1 MPNGFWWMRD
11 WRIDAAR
18 GTFLPFF
25 TDQGAS
31 GSGSFGPLRT
41 VNGAISPTIAVPA
54 DAMIRVRLLN
64 IDATRIAEIGLRQ
77 GSGTVI
83 AVDGIAVEPFQLTDW
98 WLGPAMRLDLA
109 LRSGAPGSTIE
120 LIDNFAE
127 VPQVLARFTAGGAA
141 VESPVGTGPALRA
154 GRMPMP
160 DLAKAERLRF
170 ELAATATGARL
181 ASPGSDDFARV
192 IMDSLCLS
200 QQSFWAM
207 NKQSWPGG
215 DHAPLP
221 PPLAAL
227 RQGQSY
233 VIEVKNV
240 SQVRHPIHLH
250 GHSFRVL
257 SSNRRSL
264 PVHWADTVLVAPR
277 ERVAIRVS
285 GRQSRQ
291 LDVPLPSDRASGGRH
306 DGLSEDRMRRPA
318 IALMLAVVAVPGPV
332 AARDLDGAIGE
343 KLFRRQWVGA
353 PASVAASDGL
363 GPLYNALSCAGCH
376 GANGNG
382 GTARVIHLQSR
393 DGRPDPTYGFQIQDK
408 ALPGFTP
415 EAKVAF
421 AESGAGKRPVVL
433 PQLLL
438 AGPALDPATVMTV
451 RRAPDLAAVGRIAA
465 ASDAAILAHADPDD
479 RDGDGISGRP
489 AMVIEDGQPKLGR
502 YGWRATAA
510 SLGRQISLAFAT
522 DLGMSSRDVPRPA
535 GDCTAVQ
542 AACVAAPNGRD
553 GRGEEI
559 APAIVDALRR
569 FLMQR
574 GAEPPPSRSAAALRQ
589 AWLRRLPRSGAGHGH
604 GRQGGAVLRPPA
616 ACDGGWPLRRHGTGR
631 CRARR
636 MANRAARRHRPPG
649 PPAAA

>member
-1 MPNGFWWMRD
+1 MPSRRAFLGSAGALAAGFAAAGAIRPVAGGSSARRQAPQGGRVVDVELTAAERPFALPAFGGRSLPLWTFSAASPTPVLRLRLGDRLRVRLTNALPRKGEHVSIHWHGIRLPMAQDGVPYLSQMPVEPGQSFAYDFVPPDTGTFFFHTHCNTAEQLGRGLSGILIVDGDESHPFDAERILVMRD

-83 AVDGIAVEPFQLTDW
+83 AIDGIAVEPFQLTDW

-141 VESPVGTGPALRA
+141 AGSPVGTEPTLRA

-181 ASPGSDDFARV
+181 ASPGNDDFSRV
-192 IMDSLCLS
+192 VMDSLCLA

-221 PPLAAL
+221 PPLAVL

-257 SSNRRSL
+257 GSNRRSL

-277 ERVAIRVS
+277 ERVT
-285 GRQSRQ
+285 
-291 LDVPLPSDRASGGRH
+291 
-306 DGLSEDRMRRPA
+306 
-318 IALMLAVVAVPGPV
+318 IAFQADNPGNWMFHCH
-332 AARDLDGAIGE
+332 LIE
-343 KLFRRQWVGA
+343 HQE
-353 PASVAASDGL
+353 
-363 GPLYNALSCAGCH
+363 AGMM
-376 GANGNG
+376 GY
-382 GTARVIHLQSR
+382 L
-393 DGRPDPTYGFQIQDK
+393 
-408 ALPGFTP
+408 
-415 EAKVAF
+415 
-421 AESGAGKRPVVL
+421 
-433 PQLLL
+433 
-438 AGPALDPATVMTV
+438 
-451 RRAPDLAAVGRIAA
+451 RIA
-465 ASDAAILAHADPDD
+465 
-479 RDGDGISGRP
+479 
-489 AMVIEDGQPKLGR
+489 
-502 YGWRATAA
+502 
-510 SLGRQISLAFAT
+510 
-522 DLGMSSRDVPRPA
+522 
-535 GDCTAVQ
+535 
-542 AACVAAPNGRD
+542 
-553 GRGEEI
+553 
-559 APAIVDALRR
+559 
-569 FLMQR
+569 
-574 GAEPPPSRSAAALRQ
+574 
-589 AWLRRLPRSGAGHGH
+589 
-604 GRQGGAVLRPPA
+604 
-616 ACDGGWPLRRHGTGR
+616 
-631 CRARR
+631 
-636 MANRAARRHRPPG
+636 
-649 PPAAA
+649 

>member
-1 MPNGFWWMRD
+1 MPSRRAFLGSAGALAAGFAASRSIRPVEAALPPPATPQGGRVVDVELTAAERPFALPAFGGRSLPLWTFSAASPTPVLRLRLGDRLRVRLTNALPRKGEHVSIHWHGIRLPMAQDGVPYLSQMPVEPGQSFAYDFVPPDTGTFFFHTHCNTAEQLGRGLSEILIVDGDESHPFDAERILVMRD

-83 AVDGIAVEPFQLTDW
+83 AIDGIAVEPFQLTDW

-141 VESPVGTGPALRA
+141 AGSPVGTEPTLRA

-181 ASPGSDDFARV
+181 ASPGNDDFSRV
-192 IMDSLCLS
+192 VMDSLCLA

-221 PPLAAL
+221 PPLAVL

-257 SSNRRSL
+257 GSNRRSL

-277 ERVAIRVS
+277 ERVT
-285 GRQSRQ
+285 
-291 LDVPLPSDRASGGRH
+291 
-306 DGLSEDRMRRPA
+306 
-318 IALMLAVVAVPGPV
+318 IAFQADNPGNWMFHCH
-332 AARDLDGAIGE
+332 LIE
-343 KLFRRQWVGA
+343 HQE
-353 PASVAASDGL
+353 
-363 GPLYNALSCAGCH
+363 AGMM
-376 GANGNG
+376 GY
-382 GTARVIHLQSR
+382 L
-393 DGRPDPTYGFQIQDK
+393 
-408 ALPGFTP
+408 
-415 EAKVAF
+415 
-421 AESGAGKRPVVL
+421 
-433 PQLLL
+433 
-438 AGPALDPATVMTV
+438 
-451 RRAPDLAAVGRIAA
+451 RIA
-465 ASDAAILAHADPDD
+465 
-479 RDGDGISGRP
+479 
-489 AMVIEDGQPKLGR
+489 
-502 YGWRATAA
+502 
-510 SLGRQISLAFAT
+510 
-522 DLGMSSRDVPRPA
+522 
-535 GDCTAVQ
+535 
-542 AACVAAPNGRD
+542 
-553 GRGEEI
+553 
-559 APAIVDALRR
+559 
-569 FLMQR
+569 
-574 GAEPPPSRSAAALRQ
+574 
-589 AWLRRLPRSGAGHGH
+589 
-604 GRQGGAVLRPPA
+604 
-616 ACDGGWPLRRHGTGR
+616 
-631 CRARR
+631 
-636 MANRAARRHRPPG
+636 
-649 PPAAA
+649 

>member
-1 MPNGFWWMRD
+1 MPSRRAFLGSAGALAAGFAASRSIRPVEAALPPPATPQGGRVVDVELTAAERPFALPAFGGRALPLWTFSAASPTPVLRLRLGDRLRVRLTNALPRKGEHVSIHWHGIRLPMAQDGVPYLSQMPVEPGQSFAYDFVPPDTGTFFFHTHCNTAEQLGRGLSGILIVDGDESHPFDAERILVMRD

-141 VESPVGTGPALRA
+141 AGSPVGTEPTLRA

-181 ASPGSDDFARV
+181 ASPGDDDFSRV
-192 IMDSLCLS
+192 VMDSLCLA

-221 PPLAAL
+221 PPLAVL

-257 SSNRRSL
+257 GSNRRSL

-277 ERVAIRVS
+277 ERVT
-285 GRQSRQ
+285 
-291 LDVPLPSDRASGGRH
+291 
-306 DGLSEDRMRRPA
+306 
-318 IALMLAVVAVPGPV
+318 IAFQADNPGNWMFHCH
-332 AARDLDGAIGE
+332 LIE
-343 KLFRRQWVGA
+343 HQE
-353 PASVAASDGL
+353 
-363 GPLYNALSCAGCH
+363 AGMM
-376 GANGNG
+376 GY
-382 GTARVIHLQSR
+382 L
-393 DGRPDPTYGFQIQDK
+393 
-408 ALPGFTP
+408 
-415 EAKVAF
+415 
-421 AESGAGKRPVVL
+421 
-433 PQLLL
+433 
-438 AGPALDPATVMTV
+438 
-451 RRAPDLAAVGRIAA
+451 RIA
-465 ASDAAILAHADPDD
+465 
-479 RDGDGISGRP
+479 
-489 AMVIEDGQPKLGR
+489 
-502 YGWRATAA
+502 
-510 SLGRQISLAFAT
+510 
-522 DLGMSSRDVPRPA
+522 
-535 GDCTAVQ
+535 
-542 AACVAAPNGRD
+542 
-553 GRGEEI
+553 
-559 APAIVDALRR
+559 
-569 FLMQR
+569 
-574 GAEPPPSRSAAALRQ
+574 
-589 AWLRRLPRSGAGHGH
+589 
-604 GRQGGAVLRPPA
+604 
-616 ACDGGWPLRRHGTGR
+616 
-631 CRARR
+631 
-636 MANRAARRHRPPG
+636 
-649 PPAAA
+649 

>member
-1 MPNGFWWMRD
+1 MPSRRAFLGSAGALAAGFAASRSIRPVEAALPPPATPQGGRVVDVELTAAERPFALPAFGGRSLPLWTFSAASPTPVLRLRLGDRLRVRLTNALPRKGEHVSIHWHGIRLPMAQDGVPYLSQMPVEPGQSFAYDFVPPDTGTFFFHTHCNTAEQLGRGLSGILIVDGDESHPFDAERILVMRD
-11 WRIDAAR
+11 WRIDTAR

-83 AVDGIAVEPFQLTDW
+83 AIDGIAVEPFQLTDW

-141 VESPVGTGPALRA
+141 AGSPVGTEPTLRA

-181 ASPGSDDFARV
+181 ASPGNDDFSRV
-192 IMDSLCLS
+192 VMDSLCLA

-221 PPLAAL
+221 PPLAVL

-257 SSNRRSL
+257 GSNRRSL

-277 ERVAIRVS
+277 ERVT
-285 GRQSRQ
+285 
-291 LDVPLPSDRASGGRH
+291 
-306 DGLSEDRMRRPA
+306 
-318 IALMLAVVAVPGPV
+318 IAFQADNPGNWMFHCH
-332 AARDLDGAIGE
+332 LIE
-343 KLFRRQWVGA
+343 HQE
-353 PASVAASDGL
+353 
-363 GPLYNALSCAGCH
+363 AGMM
-376 GANGNG
+376 GY
-382 GTARVIHLQSR
+382 L
-393 DGRPDPTYGFQIQDK
+393 
-408 ALPGFTP
+408 
-415 EAKVAF
+415 
-421 AESGAGKRPVVL
+421 
-433 PQLLL
+433 
-438 AGPALDPATVMTV
+438 
-451 RRAPDLAAVGRIAA
+451 RIA
-465 ASDAAILAHADPDD
+465 
-479 RDGDGISGRP
+479 
-489 AMVIEDGQPKLGR
+489 
-502 YGWRATAA
+502 
-510 SLGRQISLAFAT
+510 
-522 DLGMSSRDVPRPA
+522 
-535 GDCTAVQ
+535 
-542 AACVAAPNGRD
+542 
-553 GRGEEI
+553 
-559 APAIVDALRR
+559 
-569 FLMQR
+569 
-574 GAEPPPSRSAAALRQ
+574 
-589 AWLRRLPRSGAGHGH
+589 
-604 GRQGGAVLRPPA
+604 
-616 ACDGGWPLRRHGTGR
+616 
-631 CRARR
+631 
-636 MANRAARRHRPPG
+636 
-649 PPAAA
+649 

>member
-1 MPNGFWWMRD
+1 MPSRRAFLGSAGALAAGFAASRSIRPVEAALPPPATPQGGRVVDVELTAAERPFALPAFGGRSLPLWTFSAASPTPVLRLRLGDRLRVRLTNALPRKGEHVSIHWHGIRLPMAQDGVPYLSQMPVEPGQSFAYDFVPPDTGTFFFHTHCNTAEQLGRGLSGILIVDGDESHPFDAERILVMRD

-83 AVDGIAVEPFQLTDW
+83 AIDGIAVEPFQLTDW

-141 VESPVGTGPALRA
+141 AGSPVGTEPTLRA

-181 ASPGSDDFARV
+181 ASPGNDDFSRV
-192 IMDSLCLS
+192 VMDLLCLA

-221 PPLAAL
+221 PPLAVL

-240 SQVRHPIHLH
+240 SQVRHPIYLH

-257 SSNRRSL
+257 GSNRRSL

-277 ERVAIRVS
+277 ERVT
-285 GRQSRQ
+285 
-291 LDVPLPSDRASGGRH
+291 
-306 DGLSEDRMRRPA
+306 
-318 IALMLAVVAVPGPV
+318 IAFQADNPGNWMFHCH
-332 AARDLDGAIGE
+332 LIE
-343 KLFRRQWVGA
+343 HQE
-353 PASVAASDGL
+353 
-363 GPLYNALSCAGCH
+363 AGMM
-376 GANGNG
+376 GY
-382 GTARVIHLQSR
+382 L
-393 DGRPDPTYGFQIQDK
+393 
-408 ALPGFTP
+408 
-415 EAKVAF
+415 
-421 AESGAGKRPVVL
+421 
-433 PQLLL
+433 
-438 AGPALDPATVMTV
+438 
-451 RRAPDLAAVGRIAA
+451 RIA
-465 ASDAAILAHADPDD
+465 
-479 RDGDGISGRP
+479 
-489 AMVIEDGQPKLGR
+489 
-502 YGWRATAA
+502 
-510 SLGRQISLAFAT
+510 
-522 DLGMSSRDVPRPA
+522 
-535 GDCTAVQ
+535 
-542 AACVAAPNGRD
+542 
-553 GRGEEI
+553 
-559 APAIVDALRR
+559 
-569 FLMQR
+569 
-574 GAEPPPSRSAAALRQ
+574 
-589 AWLRRLPRSGAGHGH
+589 
-604 GRQGGAVLRPPA
+604 
-616 ACDGGWPLRRHGTGR
+616 
-631 CRARR
+631 
-636 MANRAARRHRPPG
+636 
-649 PPAAA
+649 

>member
-1 MPNGFWWMRD
+1 MRLTNALPRKGEHVSIHWHGIRLPMAQDGVPYLSQMPVEPGQSFAYDFVPPDTGTFFFHTHCNTAEQLGRGLSGILIVDGDESHPFDAERILVMRD

-83 AVDGIAVEPFQLTDW
+83 AIDGIAVEPFQLTDW

-141 VESPVGTGPALRA
+141 AGSPVGTEPTLRA

-181 ASPGSDDFARV
+181 ASPGNDDFSRV
-192 IMDSLCLS
+192 VMDSLCLA

-221 PPLAAL
+221 PPLAVL

-240 SQVRHPIHLH
+240 SQVRHPIYLH

-257 SSNRRSL
+257 GSNRRSL

-277 ERVAIRVS
+277 ERVT
-285 GRQSRQ
+285 
-291 LDVPLPSDRASGGRH
+291 
-306 DGLSEDRMRRPA
+306 
-318 IALMLAVVAVPGPV
+318 IAFQADNPGNWMFHCH
-332 AARDLDGAIGE
+332 LIE
-343 KLFRRQWVGA
+343 HQE
-353 PASVAASDGL
+353 
-363 GPLYNALSCAGCH
+363 AGMM
-376 GANGNG
+376 GY
-382 GTARVIHLQSR
+382 L
-393 DGRPDPTYGFQIQDK
+393 
-408 ALPGFTP
+408 
-415 EAKVAF
+415 
-421 AESGAGKRPVVL
+421 
-433 PQLLL
+433 
-438 AGPALDPATVMTV
+438 
-451 RRAPDLAAVGRIAA
+451 RIA
-465 ASDAAILAHADPDD
+465 
-479 RDGDGISGRP
+479 
-489 AMVIEDGQPKLGR
+489 
-502 YGWRATAA
+502 
-510 SLGRQISLAFAT
+510 
-522 DLGMSSRDVPRPA
+522 
-535 GDCTAVQ
+535 
-542 AACVAAPNGRD
+542 
-553 GRGEEI
+553 
-559 APAIVDALRR
+559 
-569 FLMQR
+569 
-574 GAEPPPSRSAAALRQ
+574 
-589 AWLRRLPRSGAGHGH
+589 
-604 GRQGGAVLRPPA
+604 
-616 ACDGGWPLRRHGTGR
+616 
-631 CRARR
+631 
-636 MANRAARRHRPPG
+636 
-649 PPAAA
+649 

>member
-1 MPNGFWWMRD
+1 MPSRRAFLGSAGALAAGFAASRSIRPVEAALPPPATPQGGRVVDVELTAAERPFALPAFGGRSLPLWTFSAASPTPVLRLRLGDRLRVRLTNALPRKGEHVSIHWHGIRLPMAQDGVPYLSQMPVEPGQSFAYDFVPPDTGTFFFHTHCNTAEQLGRGLSGILIVDGDESHPFDAERILVMRD

-83 AVDGIAVEPFQLTDW
+83 AIDGIAVEPFQLTDW

-141 VESPVGTGPALRA
+141 AGSPVGTEPTLRA

-181 ASPGSDDFARV
+181 ASPGNDDFSRV
-192 IMDSLCLS
+192 VMDSLCLA

-221 PPLAAL
+221 PPLAVL

-257 SSNRRSL
+257 GSNRGACRCIG
-264 PVHWADTVLVAPR
+264 PTRCWW
-277 ERVAIRVS
+277 
-285 GRQSRQ
+285 
-291 LDVPLPSDRASGGRH
+291 
-306 DGLSEDRMRRPA
+306 RR
-318 IALMLAVVAVPGPV
+318 
-332 AARDLDGAIGE
+332 
-343 KLFRRQWVGA
+343 
-353 PASVAASDGL
+353 
-363 GPLYNALSCAGCH
+363 
-376 GANGNG
+376 ANG
-382 GTARVIHLQSR
+382 SR
-393 DGRPDPTYGFQIQDK
+393 SRFRPTI
-408 ALPGFTP
+408 
-415 EAKVAF
+415 
-421 AESGAGKRPVVL
+421 
-433 PQLLL
+433 
-438 AGPALDPATVMTV
+438 PAT
-451 RRAPDLAAVGRIAA
+451 GCSIA
-465 ASDAAILAHADPDD
+465 I
-479 RDGDGISGRP
+479 
-489 AMVIEDGQPKLGR
+489 
-502 YGWRATAA
+502 
-510 SLGRQISLAFAT
+510 
-522 DLGMSSRDVPRPA
+522 
-535 GDCTAVQ
+535 
-542 AACVAAPNGRD
+542 
-553 GRGEEI
+553 
-559 APAIVDALRR
+559 
-569 FLMQR
+569 
-574 GAEPPPSRSAAALRQ
+574 
-589 AWLRRLPRSGAGHGH
+589 
-604 GRQGGAVLRPPA
+604 
-616 ACDGGWPLRRHGTGR
+616 
-631 CRARR
+631 
-636 MANRAARRHRPPG
+636 
-649 PPAAA
+649 

>member
-1 MPNGFWWMRD
+1 MPSRRAFLGSAGALAAGFAASRSIRPVEAALPPPATPQGGRVVDVELTAAERPFALPAFGGRSLPLWTFSAASPTPVLRLRLGDRLRVRLTNALPRKGEHVSIHWHGIRLPMAQDGVPYLSQMPVEPGQSFAYDFVPPDTGTFFFHTHCNTAEQLGRGLSGILIVDGDESHPFDAERILVMRD

-83 AVDGIAVEPFQLTDW
+83 AIDGIAVEPFQLTDW

-141 VESPVGTGPALRA
+141 AGSPVGTEPTLRA

-181 ASPGSDDFARV
+181 ASPGNDDFSRV
-192 IMDSLCLS
+192 VMDSLCLA

-221 PPLAAL
+221 PPLAVL

-257 SSNRRSL
+257 GSNRRSL

-277 ERVAIRVS
+277 ERVT
-285 GRQSRQ
+285 
-291 LDVPLPSDRASGGRH
+291 
-306 DGLSEDRMRRPA
+306 
-318 IALMLAVVAVPGPV
+318 IAFQADNPGNWMFHCH
-332 AARDLDGAIGE
+332 LIE
-343 KLFRRQWVGA
+343 HQE
-353 PASVAASDGL
+353 
-363 GPLYNALSCAGCH
+363 AGMM
-376 GANGNG
+376 GY
-382 GTARVIHLQSR
+382 L
-393 DGRPDPTYGFQIQDK
+393 
-408 ALPGFTP
+408 
-415 EAKVAF
+415 
-421 AESGAGKRPVVL
+421 
-433 PQLLL
+433 
-438 AGPALDPATVMTV
+438 
-451 RRAPDLAAVGRIAA
+451 RIA
-465 ASDAAILAHADPDD
+465 
-479 RDGDGISGRP
+479 
-489 AMVIEDGQPKLGR
+489 
-502 YGWRATAA
+502 
-510 SLGRQISLAFAT
+510 
-522 DLGMSSRDVPRPA
+522 
-535 GDCTAVQ
+535 
-542 AACVAAPNGRD
+542 
-553 GRGEEI
+553 
-559 APAIVDALRR
+559 
-569 FLMQR
+569 
-574 GAEPPPSRSAAALRQ
+574 
-589 AWLRRLPRSGAGHGH
+589 
-604 GRQGGAVLRPPA
+604 
-616 ACDGGWPLRRHGTGR
+616 
-631 CRARR
+631 
-636 MANRAARRHRPPG
+636 
-649 PPAAA
+649 

>member
-1 MPNGFWWMRD
+1 MPSRRAFLGSAGALAAGFAASRSIRPVEAALPPPATPQGGRVVDVELTAAERPFALPAFGGRALPLWTFSAASPTPVLRLRLGDRLRVRLTNALPRKGEHVSIHWHGIRLPMAQDGVPYLSQMPVEPGQSFAYDFVPPDTGTFFFHTHCNTAEQLGRGLSGILIVDGDESHPFDAERILVMRD

-83 AVDGIAVEPFQLTDW
+83 AIDGIAVEPFQLTDW

-141 VESPVGTGPALRA
+141 AGSPVGTEPTLRA

-181 ASPGSDDFARV
+181 ASPGNDDFSRV
-192 IMDSLCLS
+192 VMDSLCLA

-221 PPLAAL
+221 PPLAVL

-257 SSNRRSL
+257 GSNRRSL

-277 ERVAIRVS
+277 ERVT
-285 GRQSRQ
+285 
-291 LDVPLPSDRASGGRH
+291 
-306 DGLSEDRMRRPA
+306 
-318 IALMLAVVAVPGPV
+318 IAFQADNPGNWMFHCH
-332 AARDLDGAIGE
+332 LIE
-343 KLFRRQWVGA
+343 HQE
-353 PASVAASDGL
+353 
-363 GPLYNALSCAGCH
+363 AGMM
-376 GANGNG
+376 GY
-382 GTARVIHLQSR
+382 L
-393 DGRPDPTYGFQIQDK
+393 
-408 ALPGFTP
+408 
-415 EAKVAF
+415 
-421 AESGAGKRPVVL
+421 
-433 PQLLL
+433 
-438 AGPALDPATVMTV
+438 
-451 RRAPDLAAVGRIAA
+451 RIA
-465 ASDAAILAHADPDD
+465 
-479 RDGDGISGRP
+479 
-489 AMVIEDGQPKLGR
+489 
-502 YGWRATAA
+502 
-510 SLGRQISLAFAT
+510 
-522 DLGMSSRDVPRPA
+522 
-535 GDCTAVQ
+535 
-542 AACVAAPNGRD
+542 
-553 GRGEEI
+553 
-559 APAIVDALRR
+559 
-569 FLMQR
+569 
-574 GAEPPPSRSAAALRQ
+574 
-589 AWLRRLPRSGAGHGH
+589 
-604 GRQGGAVLRPPA
+604 
-616 ACDGGWPLRRHGTGR
+616 
-631 CRARR
+631 
-636 MANRAARRHRPPG
+636 
-649 PPAAA
+649 

>member
-1 MPNGFWWMRD
+1 MPSRRAFLGSAGALAAGFAASRSIRPVEAALPPPATPQGGRVVDVELTAAERPFALPAFGGRALPLWTFSAASPMPVLRLRLGDRLRVRLTNALPRKGEHVSIHWHGIRLPMAQDGVPYLSQMPVEPGQSFAYDFVPPDTGTFFFHTHCNTAEQLGRGLSGILIVDGDESHPFDAERILVMRD

-83 AVDGIAVEPFQLTDW
+83 AIDGIAVEPFQLTDW

-141 VESPVGTGPALRA
+141 AGSPVGTEPTLRA

-181 ASPGSDDFARV
+181 ASPGNDDFSRV
-192 IMDSLCLS
+192 VMDSLCLA

-221 PPLAAL
+221 PPLAVL

-257 SSNRRSL
+257 GSNRRSL

-277 ERVAIRVS
+277 ERVT
-285 GRQSRQ
+285 
-291 LDVPLPSDRASGGRH
+291 
-306 DGLSEDRMRRPA
+306 
-318 IALMLAVVAVPGPV
+318 IAFQADNPGNWMFHCH
-332 AARDLDGAIGE
+332 LIE
-343 KLFRRQWVGA
+343 HQE
-353 PASVAASDGL
+353 
-363 GPLYNALSCAGCH
+363 AGMM
-376 GANGNG
+376 GY
-382 GTARVIHLQSR
+382 L
-393 DGRPDPTYGFQIQDK
+393 
-408 ALPGFTP
+408 
-415 EAKVAF
+415 
-421 AESGAGKRPVVL
+421 
-433 PQLLL
+433 
-438 AGPALDPATVMTV
+438 
-451 RRAPDLAAVGRIAA
+451 RIA
-465 ASDAAILAHADPDD
+465 
-479 RDGDGISGRP
+479 
-489 AMVIEDGQPKLGR
+489 
-502 YGWRATAA
+502 
-510 SLGRQISLAFAT
+510 
-522 DLGMSSRDVPRPA
+522 
-535 GDCTAVQ
+535 
-542 AACVAAPNGRD
+542 
-553 GRGEEI
+553 
-559 APAIVDALRR
+559 
-569 FLMQR
+569 
-574 GAEPPPSRSAAALRQ
+574 
-589 AWLRRLPRSGAGHGH
+589 
-604 GRQGGAVLRPPA
+604 
-616 ACDGGWPLRRHGTGR
+616 
-631 CRARR
+631 
-636 MANRAARRHRPPG
+636 
-649 PPAAA
+649 

>member
-1 MPNGFWWMRD
+1 MPSRRAFLGSAGALAAGFAASRSIRPVEAALPPPATPQGGRVVDVELTAAERPFALPAFGGRSLPLWTFSAASPTPVLRLRLGDRLRVRLTNALPRKGEHVSIHWHGIRLPMAQDGVPYLSQMPVEPGQSFAYDFVPPDTGTFFFHTHCNTAEQLGRGLSGILIVDGDESHPFDAERILVMRD

-83 AVDGIAVEPFQLTDW
+83 AIDGIAVEPFQLTDW

-141 VESPVGTGPALRA
+141 AGSPVGTEPTLRA

-181 ASPGSDDFARV
+181 ASPGNDDFSRV
-192 IMDSLCLS
+192 VMDSLCLA

-221 PPLAAL
+221 PPLAVL

-240 SQVRHPIHLH
+240 SQVRHPIYLH

-257 SSNRRSL
+257 GSNRRSL

-277 ERVAIRVS
+277 ERVT
-285 GRQSRQ
+285 
-291 LDVPLPSDRASGGRH
+291 
-306 DGLSEDRMRRPA
+306 
-318 IALMLAVVAVPGPV
+318 IAFQADNPGNWMFHCH
-332 AARDLDGAIGE
+332 LIE
-343 KLFRRQWVGA
+343 HQE
-353 PASVAASDGL
+353 
-363 GPLYNALSCAGCH
+363 AGMM
-376 GANGNG
+376 GY
-382 GTARVIHLQSR
+382 L
-393 DGRPDPTYGFQIQDK
+393 
-408 ALPGFTP
+408 
-415 EAKVAF
+415 
-421 AESGAGKRPVVL
+421 
-433 PQLLL
+433 
-438 AGPALDPATVMTV
+438 
-451 RRAPDLAAVGRIAA
+451 RIA
-465 ASDAAILAHADPDD
+465 
-479 RDGDGISGRP
+479 
-489 AMVIEDGQPKLGR
+489 
-502 YGWRATAA
+502 
-510 SLGRQISLAFAT
+510 
-522 DLGMSSRDVPRPA
+522 
-535 GDCTAVQ
+535 
-542 AACVAAPNGRD
+542 
-553 GRGEEI
+553 
-559 APAIVDALRR
+559 
-569 FLMQR
+569 
-574 GAEPPPSRSAAALRQ
+574 
-589 AWLRRLPRSGAGHGH
+589 
-604 GRQGGAVLRPPA
+604 
-616 ACDGGWPLRRHGTGR
+616 
-631 CRARR
+631 
-636 MANRAARRHRPPG
+636 
-649 PPAAA
+649 

>member
-1 MPNGFWWMRD
+1 MPSRRAFLGSAGALAAGFAASRSIRPVEAALPPPATPQGGRVVDVELTAAERPFALQAFGGRSLPLWTFSAASPTPVLRLRLGDRLRVRLTNALPRKGEHVSIHWHGIRLPMAQDGVPYLSQMPVEPGQSFAYDFVPPDTGTFFFHTHCNTAEQLGRGLSGILIVDGDESHPFDAERILVMRD

-98 WLGPAMRLDLA
+98 RLGPAMRLDLA

-141 VESPVGTGPALRA
+141 AGSPVGTEPTLRA

-181 ASPGSDDFARV
+181 ASPGNDDFSRV
-192 IMDSLCLS
+192 VMDSLCLA

-221 PPLAAL
+221 PPLAVL

-257 SSNRRSL
+257 GSNRRSL
-264 PVHWADTVLVAPR
+264 PMQWADTVLVAPR
-277 ERVAIRVS
+277 ERVT
-285 GRQSRQ
+285 
-291 LDVPLPSDRASGGRH
+291 
-306 DGLSEDRMRRPA
+306 
-318 IALMLAVVAVPGPV
+318 IAFQADNPGNWMFHCH
-332 AARDLDGAIGE
+332 LIE
-343 KLFRRQWVGA
+343 HQE
-353 PASVAASDGL
+353 
-363 GPLYNALSCAGCH
+363 AGMM
-376 GANGNG
+376 GY
-382 GTARVIHLQSR
+382 L
-393 DGRPDPTYGFQIQDK
+393 
-408 ALPGFTP
+408 
-415 EAKVAF
+415 
-421 AESGAGKRPVVL
+421 
-433 PQLLL
+433 
-438 AGPALDPATVMTV
+438 
-451 RRAPDLAAVGRIAA
+451 RIA
-465 ASDAAILAHADPDD
+465 
-479 RDGDGISGRP
+479 
-489 AMVIEDGQPKLGR
+489 
-502 YGWRATAA
+502 
-510 SLGRQISLAFAT
+510 
-522 DLGMSSRDVPRPA
+522 
-535 GDCTAVQ
+535 
-542 AACVAAPNGRD
+542 
-553 GRGEEI
+553 
-559 APAIVDALRR
+559 
-569 FLMQR
+569 
-574 GAEPPPSRSAAALRQ
+574 
-589 AWLRRLPRSGAGHGH
+589 
-604 GRQGGAVLRPPA
+604 
-616 ACDGGWPLRRHGTGR
+616 
-631 CRARR
+631 
-636 MANRAARRHRPPG
+636 
-649 PPAAA
+649 